1 MYESLCTIIPGL
13 QNHLLASELDDSI
26 LHIAD
31 LARLIIYVLEVDN
44 YTNSMSIP
52 DPERRF

>member
-1 MYESLCTIIPGL
+1 MYESLCTIILGL
-13 QNHLLASELDDSI
+13 QNCLLASESDDSI

-31 LARLIIYVLEVDN
+31 LACLIIYVLEVDN

-52 DPERRF
+52 DPERHF